1 MRKHLTL
8 NLATREASSK
18 TVEGEDLARAG
29 RWLIARTLLDA
40 GAATVDPLSP
50 AAPLI
55 FSAGPFAGTNF
66 SNANRLSVGCKS
78 PLTGGI
84 KEANSG
90 GTFAYAMGQNELS
103 GITFNEAADDWVVI
117 HINKEGDISWDD
129 AAPYMGKSNFEA
141 ADMLIEKYGKKISY
155 ALCGPV
161 GEYQGLMAAIAFPDP
176 EGDPTRFAA
185 RGGVGAV
192 MGSKKIKAVI
202 IEQIKMPTF
211 VDRKKVMSH
220 VKDYGAK
227 LGEEAAIQTFSDYGT
242 AIVADLTNKIGGLPV
257 NNFSKGQQVNSK
269 EQTFEMG
276 GTFIHDLNK
285 SRGGE
290 TTHACMPGCLIRCSN
305 NYVGEDG
312 ETLTAPLEYE
322 TIGLMG
328 TNCGLTHPDQVARV
342 NQVANDLG
350 IDTIEI
356 GCTIGVLMEAG
367 EGEFGDEAFMMQVLE
382 DIRAG
387 NEKGRLYAQGTQRV
401 GEHFKVARIPAIK
414 KQGVSAYDPRV
425 IEVTGISM
433 MLTAQ
438 GADHTAGNQPG
449 YPCKDKTTEDLTIV
463 SMDSQMNCAAAD
475 SLGLCIFGRSV
486 TETNSQ
492 LIVDGINAAFGTSLD
507 ASFVPELGVAALKL
521 EDEFNRAAGFTA
533 ADDELPDFFNTEE
546 LAPTGKTN
554 RHQVAD
560 LHSIREG
567 WWN

>member
-1 MRKHLTL
+1 MRTHLTL
-8 NLATREASSK
+8 NLATREASKK
-18 TVEGEDLARAG
+18 TVEGADLARAG

-40 GAATVDPLSP
+40 GAASVDPLSP
-50 AAPLI
+50 ANPLI

-84 KEANSG
+84 KEANTG
-90 GTFAYAMGQNELS
+90 GTFGYAMGQNELS
-103 GITFNEAADDWVVI
+103 GITFTNAADDWVVI
-117 HINKEGDISWDD
+117 HINKDGDISWDD

-141 ADMLIEKYGKKISY
+141 AEMLVEKYGKKTSY

-161 GEYQGLMAAIAFPDP
+161 GEYQGLMSAIAFPDP
-176 EGDPTRFAA
+176 EGGPTRFAA

-202 IEQIKMPTF
+202 LDNIKMPTF
-211 VDRKKVMSH
+211 VDRKKVMTG
-220 VKDYGAK
+220 VKDYGGK
-227 LGEEAAIQTFSDYGT
+227 LGEEAAIQTFADYGT

-257 NNFSKGQQVNSK
+257 NNFSRGQQVNAK

-276 GTFIHDLNK
+276 GTHIHDLNK

-305 NYVGEDG
+305 IFVGEDG
-312 ETLTAPLEYE
+312 KELAAPLEYE

-367 EGEFGDEAFMMQVLE
+367 IGEFGDEAFMMQVLE

-387 NEKGRLYAQGTQRV
+387 NENGRIYAQGTQRV

-438 GADHTAGNQPG
+438 GADHTAGNLPG
-449 YPCKDKTTEDLTIV
+449 FVCKDKTTDELTAA
-463 SMDSQMNCAAAD
+463 SMDAQMNCAAAD

-492 LIVDGINAAFGTSLD
+492 LIVDTINAAFGTDLSPD
-507 ASFVPELGVAALKL
+507 FVPQLGIEALKL
-521 EDEFNRAAGFTA
+521 EDEFNKAAGFTVE
-533 ADDELPDFFNTEE
+533 DDELPDFFVTEP
-546 LAPTGKTN
+546 LAPTDKVA
-554 RHQVAD
+554 RHGAAEINA
-560 LHSIREG
+560 IREG
-567 WWN
+567 WWA

>member
-8 NLATREASSK
+8 DLATREATSK
-18 TVEGEDLARAG
+18 TVEGADLARAG
-29 RWLIARTLLDA
+29 RWLIARTLLDD
-40 GAATVDPLSP
+40 GVATVDPLSP
-50 AAPLI
+50 ANPLI

-78 PLTGGI
+78 PLTGGV

-90 GTFAYAMGQNELS
+90 GTFAFAMGQNELC
-103 GITFNEAADDWVVI
+103 GITFRQAADDWVVI
-117 HINKEGDISWDD
+117 HITKEGEINWHD
-129 AAPYMGKSNFEA
+129 ASPYMGKSNFEA
-141 ADMLIEKYGKKISY
+141 AAMLVEKYGKKSSY

-176 EGDPTRFAA
+176 EGGPTRFAA

-192 MGSKKIKAVI
+192 MGAKKIKAVI
-202 IEQIKMPTF
+202 LETVKMPTF
-211 VDRKKVMSH
+211 VDRRKFMSQL
-220 VKDYGAK
+220 KDYGGR
-227 LGEEAAIQTFSDYGT
+227 LEQEAAIKTFADYGT

-257 NNFSKGQQVNSK
+257 NNFSLGQQVNAK

-276 GTFIHDLNK
+276 GTHIHELNK

-305 NYVGEDG
+305 VFVDDKGE
-312 ETLTAPLEYE
+312 ELTAPLEYE

-367 EGEFGDEAFMMQVLE
+367 LGAFGDEAFMMQVLE

-387 NEKGRLYAQGTQRV
+387 NENGRLYAQGTQRV

-438 GADHTAGNQPG
+438 GADHTTGNQPG
-449 YPCKDKTTEDLTIV
+449 FPCKDKTTEELTVV

-492 LIVDGINAAFGTSLD
+492 LIVDTINAAFGTDLE
-507 ASFVPELGVAALKL
+507 AAFVPQLGIEALKL
-521 EDEFNRAAGFTA
+521 EDEFNKAAGFTV
-533 ADDELPDFFNTEE
+533 DDDMLPDFFVSEALPPSDKTARHGAEE
-546 LAPTGKTN
+546 INA
-554 RHQVAD
+554 
-560 LHSIREG
+560 IREG
-567 WWN
+567 WWT

>member
-8 NLATREASSK
+8 DLATREVTSK
-18 TVEGEDLARAG
+18 TVEGVDLARAG
-29 RWLIARTLLDA
+29 RWLIARTLLDD
-40 GAATVDPLSP
+40 GVATVDPLSP
-50 AAPLI
+50 ANPLI
-55 FSAGPFAGTNF
+55 FSAGPLAGTNF
-66 SNANRLSVGCKS
+66 SNANRVSVGCKS

-90 GTFAYAMGQNELS
+90 GTFGYAMGQNELS
-103 GITFNEAADDWVVI
+103 GITFRQAADDWVVI
-117 HINKEGDISWDD
+117 HIKKNGEISWDD
-129 AAPYMGKSNFEA
+129 ATPYMGKSNFEA
-141 ADMLIEKYGKKISY
+141 AAMLVKKYGKKASY

-161 GEYQGLMAAIAFPDP
+161 GEYLGLMAAIAFPDP
-176 EGDPTRFAA
+176 EGGPTRFAA

-202 IEQIKMPTF
+202 LENIKMPTF
-211 VDRKKVMSH
+211 VDRKKLMSH
-220 VKDYGAK
+220 VKDYGTK
-227 LGEEAAIQTFSDYGT
+227 LEAEAAVQTFSDYGT

-257 NNFSKGQQVNSK
+257 DNFSRGQQVDAK

-276 GTFIHDLNK
+276 GTHIHDLNK

-290 TTHACMPGCLIRCSN
+290 VSHACMPGCLIRCSN
-305 NYVGEDG
+305 VFVDDKGVE
-312 ETLTAPLEYE
+312 LTTPLEYE

-342 NQVANDLG
+342 NQVANGLG

-367 EGEFGDEAFMMQVLE
+367 LGEFGDESFMMKVLE

-387 NEKGRLYAQGTQRV
+387 NENGRIYAQGTQRV

-438 GADHTAGNQPG
+438 GADHTTGNQPG
-449 YPCKDKTTEDLTIV
+449 FRCTDMTTEELTVV
-463 SMDSQMNCAAAD
+463 SLESQVNCAAAD
-475 SLGLCIFGRSV
+475 SLGFCIFGRSV

-492 LIVDGINAAFGTSLD
+492 LIVDTINAAFGTDLE
-507 ASFVPELGVAALKL
+507 ASFVPSLGVEALKM
-521 EDEFNRAAGFTA
+521 EDQFNKAAGFTVE
-533 ADDELPDFFNTEE
+533 DDELPEFFVTEP
-546 LAPTGKTN
+546 LAPTGKTA
-554 RHQVAD
+554 RHDAAQINAV
-560 LHSIREG
+560 RES

>member
-8 NLATREASSK
+8 NLATREATDK
-18 TVEGEDLARAG
+18 TVEGADLARAG
-29 RWLIARTLLDA
+29 RWLIARTLLDE

-50 AAPLI
+50 ANPLI

-103 GITFNEAADDWVVI
+103 GITFVEAADDWVVI
-117 HINKEGDISWDD
+117 YINKEGDVSWED
-129 AAPYMGKSNFEA
+129 ASPYMGKSNFEA
-141 ADMLIEKYGKKISY
+141 AAMLVEKYGKKTSY

-161 GEYQGLMAAIAFPDP
+161 GEYQGLMSAIAFPDP
-176 EGDPTRFAA
+176 EGGPTRFAA

-202 IEQIKMPTF
+202 LDNIKMPTF
-211 VDRKKVMSH
+211 VDRKKFMGH
-220 VKDYGAK
+220 VKDYGGK
-227 LGEEAAIQTFSDYGT
+227 LGEEAAIKTFSDYGT

-257 NNFSKGQQVNSK
+257 NNFSRGQQVNAK

-276 GTFIHDLNK
+276 GTHIHDLNK

-290 TTHACMPGCLIRCSN
+290 TTHACMPGCLIKCSN
-305 NYVGEDG
+305 IYVDEKGE
-312 ETLTAPLEYE
+312 ELTAPLEYE

-350 IDTIEI
+350 IDTIET
-356 GCTIGVLMEAG
+356 GAMIGVLMEAG
-367 EGEFGDEAFMMQVLE
+367 EGEFGDEVFMMQVLE
-382 DIRAG
+382 DLRAG

-401 GEHFKVARIPAIK
+401 GEHFNVARIPTIK

-438 GADHTAGNQPG
+438 GADHTVGNQPG
-449 YPCKDKTTEDLTIV
+449 FPCKDKTTEELTAV

-492 LIVDGINAAFGTSLD
+492 LIVDTINSAFGTDLD
-507 ASFVPELGVAALKL
+507 ASFVPKLGVEALKL
-521 EDEFNRAAGFTA
+521 EDEFNRAAGFTVE
-533 ADDELPDFFNTEE
+533 DDKLPDFFVTEP
-546 LAPTGKTN
+546 LAPSDKIA
-554 RHQVAD
+554 RHGAAEINA
-560 LHSIREG
+560 IREN

>member
-1 MRKHLTL
+1 MRKHITF
-8 NLATREASSK
+8 NLSDRSSSSR
-18 TVEGEDLARAG
+18 TVEGDELARAG
-29 RWLIARTLLDA
+29 RWLIARSLLDA
-40 GAATVDPLSP
+40 GAATCDPLSP
-50 AAPLI
+50 ENPMI
-55 FSAGPFAGTNF
+55 FSAGPLAGTNF

-90 GTFAYAMGQNELS
+90 GTFAFAMGQMEI
-103 GITFNEAADDWVVI
+103 GTITFNGAFDDWTVI
-117 HINKEGDISWDD
+117 RMTKDGDITYED

-141 ADMLIEKYGKKISY
+141 AAMLQEKYGVKSSY

-161 GEYQGLMAAIAFPDP
+161 GEYMGLMAAIAFPDP
-176 EGDPTRFAA
+176 EGGPTRFAA

-192 MGSKKIKAVI
+192 MGSKKIKAVVI
-202 IEQIKMPTF
+202 DQVKMPTF
-211 VDRKKVMSH
+211 NDRKGVMKG
-220 VKDYGAK
+220 VKEYGAK
-227 LGEEAAIQTFSDYGT
+227 LGEEAAIKTFSDYGT

-257 NNFSKGQQVNSK
+257 NNFSMGQQVNAK

-276 GTFIHDLNK
+276 GTHIHDLNK

-387 NEKGRLYAQGTQRV
+387 NENGRLYAQGTQRV
-401 GEHFKVARIPAIK
+401 GEHFKVKRIPTIK
-414 KQGVSAYDPRV
+414 KQGISAYDPRV

-438 GADHTAGNQPG
+438 GADHTAGNMPG
-449 YPCKDKTTEDLTIV
+449 YPCKDKNTEDLTAV
-463 SMDSQMNCAAAD
+463 SMDSQMNCAVAD

-492 LIVDGINAAFGTSLD
+492 LIVDAMNAALGTSLEP
-507 ASFVPELGVAALKL
+507 SFIPELGIETLKL
-521 EDEFNRAAGFTA
+521 EDQFNRDAGFTA
-533 ADDELPDFFNTEE
+533 ADDELPGFFNTEE

>member
-1 MRKHLTL
+1 MRKHITFDLT
-8 NLATREASSK
+8 NRTSSSE
-18 TVEGEDLARAG
+18 TVEGNELARAG
-29 RWLIARTLLDA
+29 RWLIAKQLLDA
-40 GAATVDPLSP
+40 GAATMDPLSP
-50 AAPLI
+50 EAPMI
-55 FSAGPFAGTNF
+55 FSAGPLAGTNF

-84 KEANSG
+84 KEANTG
-90 GTFAYAMGQNELS
+90 GTFAFAMGQMEIAT
-103 GITFNEAADDWVVI
+103 ITFNGAFDDWTVI
-117 HINKEGDISWDD
+117 RMTKEGDISYED
-129 AAPYMGKSNFEA
+129 ASPYMGKSNFEV
-141 ADMLIEKYGKKISY
+141 ADMLNEKYGAKTSY

-161 GEYQGLMAAIAFPDP
+161 GEYLGLMSAIAFPDP
-176 EGDPTRFAA
+176 EGGPTRFAA

-192 MGSKKIKAVI
+192 MGSKKIKAVVI
-202 IEQIKMPTF
+202 DQVKMPTF
-211 VDRKKVMSH
+211 VDRKGVMKT
-220 VKDYGAK
+220 VKEYGNK
-227 LGEEAAIQTFSDYGT
+227 LGEEAAIKTFSDYGT

-257 NNFSKGQQVNSK
+257 NNFSKGQQVNAK

-276 GTFIHDLNK
+276 GTHIHDLNK

-305 NYVGEDG
+305 NFHGEDG
-312 ETLTAPLEYE
+312 QSITAPLEYE

-350 IDTIEI
+350 IDTIEA

-382 DIRAG
+382 DMRAG
-387 NEKGRLYAQGTQRV
+387 NEKGRIYAQGTQRV
-401 GEHFKVARIPAIK
+401 GEHFNVKRIPAIK

-438 GADHTAGNQPG
+438 GADHTTGNQPG

-492 LIVDGINAAFGTSLD
+492 LIVEALNAALGTDL
-507 ASFVPELGVAALKL
+507 APEFVAELGIETLKM
-521 EDEFNRAAGFTA
+521 EDQFNRDAGFTA
-533 ADDELPDFFNTEE
+533 ADDELPDFFNTEP
-546 LAPTGKTN
+546 LYPTDKTN

-560 LHSIREG
+560 LHSIREN

>member
-1 MRKHLTL
+1 MRTHLTL
-8 NLATREASSK
+8 NLATREATSK
-18 TVEGEDLARAG
+18 TVEGADLARAG
-29 RWLIARTLLDA
+29 RWLIARTLLDQ

-50 AAPLI
+50 ANPLI
-55 FSAGPFAGTNF
+55 FSVGPFAGTNF

-78 PLTGGI
+78 PLTGGV

-90 GTFAYAMGQNELS
+90 GTFGYAMGQNEMS
-103 GITFNEAADDWVVI
+103 GITFAEASDDWVVI
-117 HINKEGDISWDD
+117 HIKKDGDISWDD

-141 ADMLIEKYGKKISY
+141 AAMLIEKYGKKTSY

-161 GEYQGLMAAIAFPDP
+161 GEYQGLMAGIAFPDP
-176 EGDPTRFAA
+176 EAGPTRFAA

-192 MGSKKIKAVI
+192 MGAKKIKAVI
-202 IEQIKMPTF
+202 LDQIKMPTF
-211 VDRKKVMSH
+211 VDRKKFMNH
-220 VKDYGAK
+220 VKDYGGK
-227 LGEEAAIQTFSDYGT
+227 LEEQAAVQTFADYGT

-257 NNFSKGQQVNSK
+257 NNFSLGQQVDSK
-269 EQTFEMG
+269 EQIFAMG
-276 GTFIHDLNK
+276 GTHIHELNK

-305 NYVGEDG
+305 IFVDEDG
-312 ETLTAPLEYE
+312 KELTAPLEYE

-367 EGEFGDEAFMMQVLE
+367 IGAFGDEAFMMQVME
-382 DIRAG
+382 DIRVG
-387 NEKGRLYAQGTQRV
+387 NENGRIYAQGTHRV
-401 GEHFKVARIPAIK
+401 GEHFKVARVPVIK

-438 GADHTAGNQPG
+438 GADHTTGNQPG
-449 YPCKDKTTEDLTIV
+449 YACKDKTTEELTDV
-463 SMDSQMNCAAAD
+463 SMESQVNCAAAD

-486 TETNSQ
+486 SETNSQ
-492 LIVDGINAAFGTSLD
+492 LIVDTINSAFGTDLEP
-507 ASFVPELGVAALKL
+507 SFVPKLGVEALKL
-521 EDEFNRAAGFTA
+521 EDQFNKAAGFTVE
-533 ADDELPDFFNTEE
+533 DDKLPAFFVDEPLPPSGKTARHGAEE
-546 LAPTGKTN
+546 LNA
-554 RHQVAD
+554 
-560 LHSIREG
+560 LREA